1 MANNEELKAM
11 GLLENEEKYCY
22 GCCKELKK
30 EEIGNYKGFCKDCYD
45 ERYSNNSKEIEQNVN
60 NYEEKGIQHNLTN
73 NDENDHIHNVT
84 QIISIV
90 GVLGVIGSFSL
101 LFINIELIGICFLG
115 LLATPIAMVIASS
128 ELKKENKK
136 TYFYRYKKFINQN
149 GMTNCESISYKNIIG
164 IDIDMKNKLLSTYS
178 YYEGETNILKFEE
191 ILDFEIFENGNSVV
205 SSRTGSAVVGGLLF
219 GGLGAV
225 AGASGSRTIS
235 DNCSTLKLNIYT
247 NKVQNSV
254 ITLDC
259 LEKSIPKTSNEY
271 EQLKDII
278 NRIIGFLKIAREDNR
293 QKERQEDKK
302 VIIENTDEIKQ
313 GTQLSS
319 LKELAELKEQGII
332 TDEEFQ
338 ESKKRI
344 LLKL

>member
-1 MANNEELKAM
+1 MIDCQTVTFNNIARVDID
-11 GLLENEEKYCY
+11 EK
-22 GCCKELKK
+22 KK
-30 EEIGNYKGFCKDCYD
+30 
-45 ERYSNNSKEIEQNVN
+45 
-60 NYEEKGIQHNLTN
+60 
-73 NDENDHIHNVT
+73 
-84 QIISIV
+84 
-90 GVLGVIGSFSL
+90 
-101 LFINIELIGICFLG
+101 LIG
-115 LLATPIAMVIASS
+115 A
-128 ELKKENKK
+128 
-136 TYFYRYKKFINQN
+136 
-149 GMTNCESISYKNIIG
+149 
-164 IDIDMKNKLLSTYS
+164 YS

-205 SSRTGSAVVGGLLF
+205 SSRTGSTIAGGLLF
-219 GGLGAV
+219 GGLGAM

-271 EQLKDII
+271 EELKNII
-278 NRIIGFLKIAREDNR
+278 NKMIGFLKIAREDNR

-302 VIIENTDEIKQ
+302 VIIENTEEIKQ

-332 TDEEFQ
+332 TEEEFQ

>member
-1 MANNEELKAM
+1 MEDDKVIICSNCYEENERGKKHCCKCGKLLCYDNIEGFEVSGDNEE
-11 GLLENEEKYCY
+11 NP
-22 GCCKELKK
+22 
-30 EEIGNYKGFCKDCYD
+30 
-45 ERYSNNSKEIEQNVN
+45 
-60 NYEEKGIQHNLTN
+60 IQETN
-73 NDENDHIHNVT
+73 NIENQILDEETNDQIYNVT
-84 QIISIV
+84 QIISII
-90 GVLGVIGSFSL
+90 GVLGVIGSFAL
-101 LFINIELIGICFLG
+101 LFINIELIGLCLLG
-115 LLATPIAMVIASS
+115 LLATPIVLVITSS
-128 ELKKENKK
+128 ELKKKNKE

-149 GMTNCESISYKNIIG
+149 GITNCESISYKNIVG
-164 IDIDMKNKLLSTYS
+164 IDIDVKNKLLSTYS

-219 GGLGAV
+219 GGLGAM

-254 ITLDC
+254 VTLDC
-259 LEKSIPKTSNEY
+259 LEKSISKNSNEY
-271 EQLKDII
+271 EQLKNII
-278 NRIIGFLKIAREDNR
+278 NKMIGFLKIAREDNR

-302 VIIENTDEIKQ
+302 VIIENTGEMKQ
-313 GTQLSS
+313 STQLSS

-332 TDEEFQ
+332 TEEEFQ